1 MTMSKK
7 IGLFGFVAI
16 GAAALAFMPV
26 VQAKDWT
33 SVNIATEGA
42 YEPWNLTLPG
52 GKIGGFEPELMDILC
67 QRMKLKCN
75 VAVQNWDGMIASLNS
90 GKFDVLM
97 DAIVITEDR
106 SKVMAFSIPY
116 ARTPASFIALDAK
129 LLPGKTGAAA
139 EITLGED
146 LKKAEAN
153 KDIQALKAALKGKT
167 IGIASGTVYTPFI
180 DEIFKDVATVREYG
194 SSAEAV
200 LDLQAG
206 RIDVDFDDVT
216 FFNSIMDKPE
226 NKNLAYTGPQ
236 IGGPVWGNGEALGF
250 RQADADLKAKFDAA
264 LKEALADGTIK
275 KLSEKWFKLDLTPK
289 S

>member
-1 MTMSKK
+1 MSKK
-7 IGLFGFVAI
+7 ISWFGCVAVS
-16 GAAALAFMPV
+16 AAVLAFMPV
-26 VQAKDWT
+26 VHAKDWT

-75 VAVQNWDGMIASLNS
+75 VVVQNWDGMIASLNS

-97 DAIVITEDR
+97 DAIVITPER
-106 SKVMAFSIPY
+106 KEVMAFSIPY
-116 ARTPASFIALDAK
+116 ASTPASFVALDAK
-129 LLPGKTGAAA
+129 LLPGKTGQAAG
-139 EITLGED
+139 IILGTDAKQVRASVEE
-146 LKKAEAN
+146 LRT
-153 KDIQALKAALKGKT
+153 ALKGKT

-180 DEIFKDVATVREYG
+180 DEQFKDVATIREYS
-194 SSAEAV
+194 SSAEAI

-216 FFNSIMDKPE
+216 FLNSLMDKPE

-236 IGGPVWGNGEALGF
+236 ISGPIWGEGEALGF
-250 RQADADLKAKFDAA
+250 RQKDTDLKAKFDAA
-264 LKEALADGTIK
+264 LKEALADGTVK

>member
-7 IGLFGFVAI
+7 ISWFGCVAVS
-16 GAAALAFMPV
+16 AAALAFMPV

-75 VAVQNWDGMIASLNS
+75 VVVQNWDGMIASLNS

-97 DAIVITEDR
+97 DAIVITPER
-106 SKVMAFSIPY
+106 KEVMAFSIPY
-116 ARTPASFIALDAK
+116 ASTPASFVALDAK
-129 LLPGKTGAAA
+129 LLPGKTGQAAG
-139 EITLGED
+139 ITLGTDAKQVRASVEE
-146 LKKAEAN
+146 LRT
-153 KDIQALKAALKGKT
+153 ALKGKT

-180 DEIFKDVATVREYG
+180 DEQFKDVATIREYS
-194 SSAEAV
+194 SSAEAI

-216 FFNSIMDKPE
+216 FLNSLMDKPE
-226 NKNLAYTGPQ
+226 NKTLAYTGPQ
-236 IGGPVWGNGEALGF
+236 IAGPIWGEGEALGF
-250 RQADADLKAKFDAA
+250 RQKDADLKAKFDAA
-264 LKEALADGTIK
+264 LKEALADGTVK
-275 KLSEKWFKLDLTPK
+275 RLSEKWFKLDLTPK

>member
-1 MTMSKK
+1 MTMTKK
-7 IGLFGFVAI
+7 ISWLGFVAVS
-16 GAAALAFMPV
+16 AAALAFMPV
-26 VQAKDWT
+26 VHAKDWT

-67 QRMKLKCN
+67 QRMKIKCN
-75 VAVQNWDGMIASLNS
+75 VVVQNWDGMIASLNA

-97 DAIVITEDR
+97 DAIVITPER
-106 SKVMAFSIPY
+106 QQVMAFSIPY
-116 ARTPASFIALDAK
+116 ASTPASFVSLDAK
-129 LLPGKTGAAA
+129 LLPGKTGQANGV
-139 EITLGED
+139 ILGTDAKQIRASVEE
-146 LKKAEAN
+146 LRT
-153 KDIQALKAALKGKT
+153 ALKGKT

-180 DEIFKDVATVREYG
+180 DEQFKDVATIREYS
-194 SSAEAV
+194 SSAEAI

-216 FFNSIMDKPE
+216 FLNSLMEKPE

-236 IGGPVWGNGEALGF
+236 IAGPIWGDGEALGF
-250 RQADADLKAKFDAA
+250 RQKDADLKAKFDAA
-264 LKEALADGTIK
+264 LKEALADGTVK

>member
-1 MTMSKK
+1 MSKK
-7 IGLFGFVAI
+7 ISWFGFVAVS
-16 GAAALAFMPV
+16 AAALAFMPV
-26 VQAKDWT
+26 VHAKDWT

-75 VAVQNWDGMIASLNS
+75 VVVQNWDGMIASLNS

-97 DAIVITEDR
+97 DAIVITPER
-106 SKVMAFSIPY
+106 QQVMAFSIPY
-116 ARTPASFIALDAK
+116 ASTPASFVALDAK
-129 LLPGKTGAAA
+129 LLPGKTGQADG
-139 EITLGED
+139 ITLGTDAKKVRASVED
-146 LKKAEAN
+146 LR
-153 KDIQALKAALKGKT
+153 AALKGKI

-180 DEIFKDVATVREYG
+180 DEQFKDVATIREYS
-194 SSAEAV
+194 SSAEAI

-216 FFNSIMDKPE
+216 FLNSLMDKPE

-236 IGGPVWGNGEALGF
+236 IAGPIWGDGEALGF
-250 RQADADLKAKFDAA
+250 RQKDADLKAQFDAA
-264 LKEALADGTIK
+264 LKEALADGTVK

>member
-1 MTMSKK
+1 MSKK
-7 IGLFGFVAI
+7 ISWFGFVAVS
-16 GAAALAFMPV
+16 AAALAFMPV
-26 VQAKDWT
+26 VHAKDWT

-75 VAVQNWDGMIASLNS
+75 VVVQNWDGMIASLNS

-97 DAIVITEDR
+97 DAIVITPER
-106 SKVMAFSIPY
+106 QQVMAFSIPY
-116 ARTPASFIALDAK
+116 ASTPASFVALDAK
-129 LLPGKTGAAA
+129 LLPGKTGQADG
-139 EITLGED
+139 ITLGTDAKKVRASVED
-146 LKKAEAN
+146 LR
-153 KDIQALKAALKGKT
+153 AALKGKT

-180 DEIFKDVATVREYG
+180 DEQFKDVATIREYS
-194 SSAEAV
+194 SSAEAI

-216 FFNSIMDKPE
+216 FLNSLMDKPE

-236 IGGPVWGNGEALGF
+236 IAGPIWGDGEALGF
-250 RQADADLKAKFDAA
+250 RQKDADLKAKFDAA
-264 LKEALADGTIK
+264 LKEALADGTVK